1 MVATRSSGLARYGI
15 IVNSMPAAVLNSS
28 ADKFCVLPTLMVPT
42 LRAPGFALA
51 AATKSGKVLNSE
63 IAIGCEHEI
72 EKTQTGNR
80 LKIFHRIVGKVFE
93 QRRADGSSVREQ
105 CEGMTVARRA
115 GNGASR
121 GYAAGPRLIFY
132 VKSATKLRSKF
143 LCNNAG
149 RDVGDPACR
158 KGQHDPH
165 CLVRVFGLRFAHPLR
180 KSQADREQ
188 QGHPQRREISRKL
201 RAGD

>member
-1 MVATRSSGLARYGI
+1 
-15 IVNSMPAAVLNSS
+15 
-28 ADKFCVLPTLMVPT
+28 
-42 LRAPGFALA
+42 
-51 AATKSGKVLNSE
+51 
-63 IAIGCEHEI
+63 
-72 EKTQTGNR
+72 
-80 LKIFHRIVGKVFE
+80 
-93 QRRADGSSVREQ
+93 
-105 CEGMTVARRA
+105 MTVARRA

-158 KGQHDPH
+158 KRATRSSLP
-165 CLVRVFGLRFAHPLR
+165 CSVFGLRFAHPLR